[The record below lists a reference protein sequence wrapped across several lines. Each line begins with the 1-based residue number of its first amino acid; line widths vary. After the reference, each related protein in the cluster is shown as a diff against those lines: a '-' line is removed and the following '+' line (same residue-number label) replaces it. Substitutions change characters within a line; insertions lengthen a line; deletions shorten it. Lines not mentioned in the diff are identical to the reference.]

1 MLLMVQ
7 NTLGTS
13 KNRGCRQI
21 QGGSDQP
28 PRPPPRLVH
37 PGFGKRGGAFVQRRT
52 NRRDRR

>member
-1 MLLMVQ
+1 MVQ

-28 PRPPPRLVH
+28 PRPPPRLVQ